1 MSRKRQPNYRKS
13 LESFVACRIFLPF
26 FPPHCIRWSF
36 CYDYFCDNIMSSYV
50 IIEVYDRHNH
60 LKQQHLYLRTDNLL
74 FHLSSVIDPYIYL
87 TISITFS
94 PLLFSLFSILFS
106 LFSFLSFSGMTSNI
120 PEVQEL
126 AGQLAKKVSASSAEM
141 TPQQIGRVSTYIII
155 RIALHLHLHF
165 TVF

>member
-1 MSRKRQPNYRKS
+1 
-13 LESFVACRIFLPF
+13 
-26 FPPHCIRWSF
+26 
-36 CYDYFCDNIMSSYV
+36 MSSYV

-74 FHLSSVIDPYIYL
+74 FHLSSVIDPSIYL
-87 TISITFS
+87 TINITFS
-94 PLLFSLFSILFS
+94 PPLSFSLFLFS

-155 RIALHLHLHF
+155 RIARHLHCIVLYFRILDIFVHPHF
-165 TVF
+165 PRNSTCSNS